1 MRDPKNT
8 KTSDTLYKRNGKEI
22 SKLEFEKLNKHN
34 DSVSNR
40 MQQVDKMFPIES
52 MDMDK
57 LLHASRLKKEIGR
70 GFETGTFTRETN
82 GEIIDT
88 RSLNTTGMGHK
99 MHMGSKEI
107 DTPGNFSQKDTNTI
121 NKINIGGFDP
131 NNPVKIDIP
140 KVNLEKDSNRM
151 REVLNQEMEK
161 NKGKWGKN

>member
-1 MRDPKNT
+1 MREPKNT

-40 MQQVDKMFPIES
+40 IHEVNKMFPIETTS
-52 MDMDK
+52 MDN
-57 LLHASRLKKEIGR
+57 LQLASRLQREIGR

-82 GEIIDT
+82 GKIIDT

-107 DTPGNFSQKDTNTI
+107 DTPGNFSQIDTNTI
-121 NKINIGGFDP
+121 NKINIGGYDP

-151 REVLNQEMEK
+151 HEVLNQEMEK
-161 NKGKWGKN
+161 NKGKWGQ